1 MNLNWITFKGMFA
14 DCPLWKKIILFIF
27 LLIFCTVTMVSLAKL
42 ICYVAGWNPNSMEV
56 LKIKHLISSSGMFI
70 LAPVLFVYLAKK
82 EPESYFQLKLVNPR
96 IIFLS
101 ILAVCTVYPFIS
113 VIGVWN
119 EGMHLPQALQ
129 GVEEWMKHY
138 EELLKDTTLRMLGS
152 SSIPQLI
159 SNLIII
165 ALIPAIGEEL
175 TFRGVIQQSF
185 AKYLK
190 NEHLAVWL
198 AAIMFSAI
206 HLQFYGFFPRMFL
219 GVLLGYIFL
228 YGKSLIASIFC
239 HFMNNAIIVIYA
251 YVSDPET
258 ALASESSY
266 NITNGTIA
274 ASILLL
280 CVTAFIL
287 MRIKHINDKENC
299 KKLAQ

>member
-14 DCPLWKKIILFIF
+14 DGPLWKKIILFIF
-27 LLIFCTVTMVSLAKL
+27 LLVFCTVTMVSLSKL
-42 ICYVAGWNPNSMEV
+42 ICFVVGWNPDSLEVEV
-56 LKIKHLISSSGMFI
+56 LKTKQLMSSSGMFI
-70 LAPVLFVYLAKK
+70 LAPVLFVYLTKNEAVN
-82 EPESYFQLKLVNPR
+82 YFKLKLVDPR

-113 VIGVWN
+113 VTAAWN
-119 EGMHLPQALQ
+119 EGMHLPEALQ
-129 GVEEWMKHY
+129 GVEDWMKHY
-138 EELLKDTTLRMLGS
+138 EELLKSATLRMLDS

-159 SNLIII
+159 FNLIII

-190 NEHLAVWL
+190 NEHVAVWL
-198 AAIMFSAI
+198 AAIIFSAT
-206 HLQFYGFFPRMFL
+206 HLQFFGFFPRMLL
-219 GVLLGYIFL
+219 GVVLGYIFL

-239 HFMNNAIIVIYA
+239 HFMNNAFIIIYA

-258 ALASESSY
+258 ALASESSH
-266 NITNGTIA
+266 NMTHGTIA

-280 CVTAFIL
+280 CVTIFIL
-287 MRIKHINDKENC
+287 MRIKYISDK
-299 KKLAQ
+299 KKEAV